1 MITPTKSVTTKWV
14 DMPQAVACYAP
25 AYIYAL
31 EKQWFK
37 HSQSFGL
44 MQQAAWRRNKLAL
57 LISKHHHGAIEHIH
71 HANQL
76 PFKGLGRGLAC
87 QLGQQI
93 IRGGHRH

>member
-44 MQQAAWRRNKLAL
+44 MQQAAW
-57 LISKHHHGAIEHIH
+57 
-71 HANQL
+71 
-76 PFKGLGRGLAC
+76 
-87 QLGQQI
+87 QI
-93 IRGGHRH
+93 IKFYLTNFHEAYPSYRTVSKNLSYIKLPS